1 MGSLSKQR
9 NPRGNFEESRGA
21 EHHARPRFS
30 VQPGSDTDTMA
41 ALQRES
47 DG

>member
-1 MGSLSKQR
+1 MGSLSKQSK
-9 NPRGNFEESRGA
+9 PCGSFQKSRRA
-21 EHHARPRFS
+21 EHHARPRLS